1 MVTNKEREIIIDAIR
16 VLRSRRV
23 RPSARKIAWYVR
35 REHLLS
41 EATTEAV
48 LDELVES
55 EDVLRVEYKGAT
67 SYRVAASWSKADL
80 VRRRPTRTK
89 VNVMNS
95 EATCRALKLAVES
108 CGPSGASKEQIEEK
122 LITCG
127 QHRLVD
133 KLEVL
138 LHREI
143 RAGTLLRV
151 ETTHR
156 TATLITYVVPTDS
169 PAPPPP
175 SPPSPTTLEEEYIE
189 DVVDVEH
196 YVGIVGGGGG
206 EEGGEGDDND
216 NNELKEHHNTNTHNK
231 TPSAATSS
239 ATGSSIIVSMM
250 DIKEEPLDE
259 HQLLAN
265 SSHSDKEGSLKRGLI
280 NVRRGRRGRPPL
292 KGYGMPPSSS
302 SSRGRAPSRRNK
314 RAKKVFDPSEGSIN
328 DRAKKVFDPSEGG
341 LNVVGRKRTVYRC
354 DVCLQSVSQQT
365 AQEDLLVC
373 HRCSARAHPSCLGY
387 SAELAV
393 RSRLGPWTCMDCK
406 HCAICN
412 MDHNIGT
419 LIFCDECDR
428 AYHLTCHQPPLNEQP
443 QGSWICFACSP
454 QTSQS
459 PYDCLP
465 GLPTPRDSP
474 VPDDESRGS
483 SGSWDSN
490 IYDPKVPN
498 VTHWSTEQI
507 MEYFDDKGFKMIS
520 EVFKDQDIDGTALL
534 MLTRSDVLMG
544 LNLKLGP
551 ALKIYKQVRILQTR
565 LTNPPLP
572 GN

>member
-95 EATCRALKLAVES
+95 EATCRALKMAVES
-108 CGPSGASKEQIEEK
+108 CGPGGASKEQIEEK
-122 LITCG
+122 LVACG

-156 TATLITYVVPTDS
+156 TATLITYVVPTDA

-175 SPPSPTTLEEEYIE
+175 SPPSPIIEEEYIE

-196 YVGIVGGGGG
+196 YGGEGGGGVEAD
-206 EEGGEGDDND
+206 EEDD
-216 NNELKEHHNTNTHNK
+216 LKEPNK
-231 TPSAATSS
+231 NPIAAAATTAA
-239 ATGSSIIVSMM
+239 ATAASVVVSMM
-250 DIKEEPLDE
+250 DIKEEPVDE
-259 HQLLAN
+259 QLAN

-292 KGYGMPPSSS
+292 KGYGIPP

-314 RAKKVFDPSEGSIN
+314 RAKKVFDPSEG
-328 DRAKKVFDPSEGG
+328 G
-341 LNVVGRKRTVYRC
+341 LNVGGRKRTVYRC

-498 VTHWSTEQI
+498 VTHWSVEQI

>member
-1 MVTNKEREIIIDAIR
+1 MVTNKEKEIIIDAIR

-23 RPSARKIAWYVR
+23 RPSARKIAWYAR

-67 SYRVAASWSKADL
+67 SYRVAASWSKAAL

-95 EATCRALKLAVES
+95 ESTCRALRLAVAS
-108 CGPSGASKEQIEEK
+108 CGPGGASKEDIKDK
-122 LITCG
+122 LVACG
-127 QHRLVD
+127 QSRLVD
-133 KLEVL
+133 KLDVL

-156 TATLITYVVPTDS
+156 TATLITYVVPADAPAPPASPPS
-169 PAPPPP
+169 PALEEDEAEDTDAAEEILEEAEDDEGAAQAAVLPHSFLEIKTEANGAAEEQVQQGQDGQAPPQAVLVPPP
-175 SPPSPTTLEEEYIE
+175 SPSPSPHGTA
-189 DVVDVEH
+189 
-196 YVGIVGGGGG
+196 
-206 EEGGEGDDND
+206 
-216 NNELKEHHNTNTHNK
+216 
-231 TPSAATSS
+231 SAAAAAAAAAST
-239 ATGSSIIVSMM
+239 IR
-250 DIKEEPLDE
+250 
-259 HQLLAN
+259 
-265 SSHSDKEGSLKRGLI
+265 RGMGGL
-280 NVRRGRRGRPPL
+280 RRGRRGRPPL
-292 KGYGMPPSSS
+292 KSYAIPPPS
-302 SSRGRAPSRRNK
+302 SSRGRTPSRRNK
-314 RAKKVFDPSEGSIN
+314 RAKKVFDPSEG
-328 DRAKKVFDPSEGG
+328 G
-341 LNVVGRKRTVYRC
+341 LGVPGRKKAVYRC
-354 DVCLQSVSQQT
+354 DVCYQTVNQHSV
-365 AQEDLLVC
+365 QEDLLVC
-373 HRCSARAHPSCLGY
+373 HRCSARAHPSCMGY

-428 AYHLTCHQPPLNEQP
+428 AYHLTCHQPPLSEQL
-443 QGSWICFACSP
+443 QGSWICYACSP
-454 QTSQS
+454 QSAQNS
-459 PYDCLP
+459 YDCLP
-465 GLPTPRDSP
+465 GLPMPRDSP

-483 SGSWDSN
+483 SGSWDNN
-490 IYDPKVPN
+490 IYDPEIPN
-498 VTHWSTEQI
+498 VTHWTVDQI
-507 MEYFDDKGFKMIS
+507 IEYFDEKGFKS
-520 EVFKDQDIDGTALL
+520 FSDVFREQDIDGTALL

-551 ALKIYKQVRILQTR
+551 ALKIYRQIRILQTR

-572 GN
+572 

>member
-67 SYRVAASWSKADL
+67 SYRVAASWSKAAL

-95 EATCRALKLAVES
+95 ESTCRALRIAVES
-108 CGPSGASKEQIEEK
+108 CGPGGASKEQIEEK
-122 LITCG
+122 LLSCG
-127 QHRLVD
+127 QNRLVD
-133 KLEVL
+133 KLELL

-156 TATLITYVVPTDS
+156 TATLITYVVPADA
-169 PAPPPP
+169 PAPPP
-175 SPPSPTTLEEEYIE
+175 SPPSPALDDDYGEDTDAAEEMMEE
-189 DVVDVEH
+189 
-196 YVGIVGGGGG
+196 G
-206 EEGGEGDDND
+206 EEDASQETMAPMNFLD
-216 NNELKEHHNTNTHNK
+216 
-231 TPSAATSS
+231 
-239 ATGSSIIVSMM
+239 V
-250 DIKEEPLDE
+250 KEEPVE
-259 HQLLAN
+259 EPLLPSPSAREPA
-265 SSHSDKEGSLKRGLI
+265 HKRGLSGL
-280 NVRRGRRGRPPL
+280 RRGRRGRPPL
-292 KGYGMPPSSS
+292 KSYAIPPPP

-314 RAKKVFDPSEGSIN
+314 RAKKVFDPSEGGLAVAGKK
-328 DRAKKVFDPSEGG
+328 RA
-341 LNVVGRKRTVYRC
+341 VYRC
-354 DVCLQSVSQQT
+354 DVCFQTVNQHSV
-365 AQEDLLVC
+365 QEDLLVC

-443 QGSWICFACSP
+443 QGSWICIACSP
-454 QTSQS
+454 QSSQS

-483 SGSWDSN
+483 SGSWDNSVYN
-490 IYDPKVPN
+490 PEIPN
-498 VTHWSTEQI
+498 VTHWTVDQI
-507 MEYFDDKGFKMIS
+507 MEYFDDKGFKTVS
-520 EVFKDQDIDGTALL
+520 EVFKEQDIDGTALL

-551 ALKIYKQVRILQTR
+551 ALKLYKQVRILQTR
-565 LTNPPLP
+565 LSNPPLP
-572 GN
+572 

>member
-41 EATTEAV
+41 ELTTEAV

-67 SYRVAASWSKADL
+67 SYRVAASWSKAAL

-95 EATCRALKLAVES
+95 ESTCRALRMAVES
-108 CGPSGASKEQIEEK
+108 CGPGGASKEQIEEK
-122 LITCG
+122 LMTCG
-127 QHRLVD
+127 QSRLVD

-156 TATLITYVVPTDS
+156 TATLITYVVPADA
-169 PAPPPP
+169 PAPPP
-175 SPPSPTTLEEEYIE
+175 SPPSPVLEEDYADDTDAAEMM
-189 DVVDVEH
+189 
-196 YVGIVGGGGG
+196 
-206 EEGGEGDDND
+206 EEAE
-216 NNELKEHHNTNTHNK
+216 E
-231 TPSAATSS
+231 
-239 ATGSSIIVSMM
+239 
-250 DIKEEPLDE
+250 EEPAQETLMAPVNFVD
-259 HQLLAN
+259 
-265 SSHSDKEGSLKRGLI
+265 DMKEGVEEALLPSPSVREPNALKRGLGGLK
-280 NVRRGRRGRPPL
+280 RGRRGRPPL
-292 KGYGMPPSSS
+292 KSYAIPTN

-314 RAKKVFDPSEGSIN
+314 GGHQVQDVNFPDCGNQVLATALPWADLGPPCHIQ
-328 DRAKKVFDPSEGG
+328 RAKKVFDPSEGG
-341 LNVVGRKRTVYRC
+341 LAVVGRKRTVYRC
-354 DVCLQSVSQQT
+354 DVCFQTVNQHSV
-365 AQEDLLVC
+365 QEDLLVC

-387 SAELAV
+387 STELAV
-393 RSRLGPWTCMDCK
+393 RSRLAPWTCMDCK

-443 QGSWICFACSP
+443 QGSWICYACSP
-454 QTSQS
+454 QSSQS

-483 SGSWDSN
+483 SGSWDNN
-490 IYDPKVPN
+490 IYDPEIPN
-498 VTHWSTEQI
+498 VTHWTVEQI
-507 MEYFDDKGFKMIS
+507 MEYFDNKGFKMVS
-520 EVFKDQDIDGTALL
+520 EVFKEQDIDGTALL

-551 ALKIYKQVRILQTR
+551 ALKVYKQVRILQTR

-572 GN
+572 